1 MEQLVSPPMKPGPSL
16 PINAGPCLKA
26 ARRLVIMAVLLP
38 ALFLSLILLD
48 GFYRAA
54 GQDQS
59 AIHWMRVLD
68 LGVPAFSPSGT
79 PQRHPSALPE
89 GFDLRLAPLAGGADR
104 FHMRLKE
111 EGGSK

>member
-1 MEQLVSPPMKPGPSL
+1 MEQLVPPQMRPEPPL
-16 PINAGPCLKA
+16 PMNAGPGLKS

-54 GQDQS
+54 GQDQT

-68 LGVPAFSPSGT
+68 LGVPAFQPTGT
-79 PQRHPSALPE
+79 PQRYPSALPE
-89 GFDLRLAPLAGGADR
+89 GFDLRLTPWAGGADR
-104 FHMRLKE
+104 FHLRLKE
-111 EGGSK
+111 EGGSR

>member
-1 MEQLVSPPMKPGPSL
+1 MEQLIPPPMKPGPPL
-16 PINAGPCLKA
+16 PMNPAPCLKA
-26 ARRLVIMAVLLP
+26 ARRLVIIAVLLP
-38 ALFLSLILLD
+38 AFFLSLILLD

-54 GQDQS
+54 GQDQA

-79 PQRHPSALPE
+79 PQRHPSALPA

-104 FHMRLKE
+104 FDVRLKE

>member
-1 MEQLVSPPMKPGPSL
+1 MEQLVPPQMKPEPLL
-16 PINAGPCLKA
+16 PMNAGPGLKS

-38 ALFLSLILLD
+38 ALFLSLIFLD

-54 GQDQS
+54 GQDRA
-59 AIHWMRVLD
+59 AIHWMRLLD

-89 GFDLRLAPLAGGADR
+89 GFDLRLTPLAGGADR
-104 FHMRLKE
+104 FHVRLKE